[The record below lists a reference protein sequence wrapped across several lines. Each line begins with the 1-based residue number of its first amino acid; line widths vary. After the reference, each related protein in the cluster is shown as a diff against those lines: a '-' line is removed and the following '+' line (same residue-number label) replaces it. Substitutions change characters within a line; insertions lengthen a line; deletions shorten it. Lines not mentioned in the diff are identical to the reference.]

1 MPPDDERDYEVG
13 YGKPPRHSQFRRGQS
28 GNPRGRPAGSKNL
41 ATLVNEALNEP
52 VIVVENGG
60 RRKISKRE
68 AIIKQLVNRSA
79 KADWRA
85 IKILLDIVRELEGRI
100 EPQTAESSF
109 SAADEKV
116 IEQIK
121 ARWQANK
128 GDSDA

>member
-1 MPPDDERDYEVG
+1 M
-13 YGKPPRHSQFRRGQS
+13 
-28 GNPRGRPAGSKNL
+28 
-41 ATLVNEALNEP
+41 NEALNEP

-68 AIIKQLVNRSA
+68 AIIRQLVNRSA

-100 EPQTAESSF
+100 EPETGEGSF
-109 SAADEKV
+109 SAADAKV

-121 ARWQANK
+121 ARWHAKK

>member
-1 MPPDDERDYEVG
+1 MSHDDERDYQVG
-13 YGKPPRHSQFRRGQS
+13 YGKPPLDTRFKRGQS

-79 KADWRA
+79 KADWHA

-100 EPQTAESSF
+100 EPEIAENAF

-121 ARWQANK
+121 ARWQAKK
-128 GDSDA
+128 GDSDV

>member
-1 MPPDDERDYEVG
+1 MSQDDARDYG
-13 YGKPPRHSQFRRGQS
+13 GGDGKPPRHSQFKRGQS

-41 ATLVNEALNEP
+41 GTLVSEALNEP

-100 EPQTAESSF
+100 EPETA
-109 SAADEKV
+109 
-116 IEQIK
+116 
-121 ARWQANK
+121 
-128 GDSDA
+128 

>member
-1 MPPDDERDYEVG
+1 MTTSAIMRWATASRPATAGSREANPAI
-13 YGKPPRHSQFRRGQS
+13 
-28 GNPRGRPAGSKNL
+28 PRGRPAGSKNL
-41 ATLVNEALNEP
+41 ATLLTEALNEP
-52 VIVVENGG
+52 VIVAENGG

-85 IKILLDIVRELEGRI
+85 IKILLDIVQDIEGRI
-100 EPQTAESSF
+100 EPETAESSF

-121 ARWQANK
+121 ARWHAKK
-128 GDSDA
+128 GDSDD

>member
-1 MPPDDERDYEVG
+1 MSQDDERDYQVG
-13 YGKPPRHSQFRRGQS
+13 YGKPPRHSQFKRGQS

-41 ATLVNEALNEP
+41 GTLVSEALNEP

-100 EPQTAESSF
+100 EPETAESSF

-121 ARWQANK
+121 ARWQAKK
-128 GDSDA
+128 GDFDV

>member
-1 MPPDDERDYEVG
+1 MSQDDERDYQVG
-13 YGKPPRHSQFRRGQS
+13 YGKPPRHSQFKRGQS

-41 ATLVNEALNEP
+41 GTLVSEALNEP

-100 EPQTAESSF
+100 EPETAESSF

-121 ARWQANK
+121 AR
-128 GDSDA
+128 